1 MGLFVQ
7 DPAVQVL
14 GARFLRLIAL
24 LYFLPAATNGIQ
36 GYFRG
41 MGDLKVTLRSSILNM
56 VARVPAAALLVLCFH
71 LEIEALPW
79 SYAVGWLL
87 MLAYEL
93 PKLWRCLHQQ
103 EAPPEM

>member
-7 DPAVQVL
+7 DPAVVEL

-41 MGDLKVTLRSSILNM
+41 MGDLKITLRSSILNM
-56 VARVPAAALLVLCFH
+56 AARVPAAALLVLGLH
-71 LEIEALPW
+71 MEIEALPW

-93 PKLWRCLHQQ
+93 PKLWRCLHQS
-103 EAPPEM
+103 PEEELL